1 MPPIVVRAKASKDVV
16 PAKAPKD
23 VVPAKAPKD
32 VVPAKAGTPF
42 KNLENENG
50 APAFA
55 GATSSGV
62 TWP

>member
-1 MPPIVVRAKASKDVV
+1 MFRT
-16 PAKAPKD
+16 

-42 KNLENENG
+42 KNLEKANG

-55 GATSSGV
+55 GATNRGV
-62 TWP
+62 TWPL

>member
-1 MPPIVVRAKASKDVV
+1 MKATKAVV

-42 KNLENENG
+42 SKSKKPNG

-55 GATSSGV
+55 GATS
-62 TWP
+62 